1 MLVARADDPAA
12 ARAEAGETITGLV
25 EALAPRR

>member
-12 ARAEAGETITGLV
+12 ARAEAGET
-25 EALAPRR
+25 LATLLEPRVCA